1 MTAWIID
8 TFGSVEALAQVTL
21 AAVVGGVI
29 GVHIV
34 LRRLPFLVMGL
45 THATFPGLVLAAL
58 TGVNLLGGT
67 LAFGVVV
74 VILISL
80 LGATD
85 QVESSSAIGV
95 VLAAGFALGVVLVSL
110 SDETARKLP
119 AFLVGSLATV
129 STTDVVMTATVGAVV
144 LALLIGLHKELTL
157 GAFDPASLAA
167 LGYRVAVI
175 DLVLLVA
182 VEVTVVTAL
191 PAMGTVLC
199 VSLLV
204 APAAAARLWSDNLVA
219 TMVLAATIGV
229 MSRAGGLALSVRA
242 GTSTGA
248 TVALVAAAVFALS
261 AAVRGRRQPGP
272 VRQKPGLNT
281 MA

>member
-95 VLAAGFALGVVLVSL
+95 VLAAGFALGWYWSR
-110 SDETARKLP
+110 SQTRR
-119 AFLVGSLATV
+119 
-129 STTDVVMTATVGAVV
+129 
-144 LALLIGLHKELTL
+144 
-157 GAFDPASLAA
+157 PASF
-167 LGYRVAVI
+167 RPFW
-175 DLVLLVA
+175 LVRWPRFP
-182 VEVTVVTAL
+182 L
-191 PAMGTVLC
+191 PM
-199 VSLLV
+199 
-204 APAAAARLWSDNLVA
+204 W
-219 TMVLAATIGV
+219 
-229 MSRAGGLALSVRA
+229 
-242 GTSTGA
+242 
-248 TVALVAAAVFALS
+248 
-261 AAVRGRRQPGP
+261 
-272 VRQKPGLNT
+272 
-281 MA
+281 